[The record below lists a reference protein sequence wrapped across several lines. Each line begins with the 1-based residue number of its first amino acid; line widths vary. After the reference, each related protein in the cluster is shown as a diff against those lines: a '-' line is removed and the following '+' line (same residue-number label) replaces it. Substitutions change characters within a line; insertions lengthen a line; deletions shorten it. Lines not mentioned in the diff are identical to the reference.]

1 MANIIVALVII
12 FIIAISVSKI
22 VIEKRKGI
30 KCIGCSLSGGCS
42 SNKIQ
47 PNKKAG
53 KRINIKE
60 LR

>member
-1 MANIIVALVII
+1 MANIIVALTII
-12 FIIAISVSKI
+12 LIIALSIFKI

-42 SNKIQ
+42 SNKTQ
-47 PNKKAG
+47 PNKTVG

-60 LR
+60 VK